1 MERFRTDVAERLKH
15 SASWSPGS
23 NTPAPSKPATN
34 PTLPE
39 GDVRLSD
46 QISLGDWVKKQW
58 PQDKGLSDGRI
69 TVNTAL
75 GSGYAHSRRAAEAT
89 DEILKQLDALRTEV
103 AQLRATLT
111 KGA

>member
-1 MERFRTDVAERLKH
+1 VK
-15 SASWSPGS
+15 
-23 NTPAPSKPATN
+23 
-34 PTLPE
+34 
-39 GDVRLSD
+39 LSD

-58 PQDKGLSDGRI
+58 PTDKGLTDGRI

-89 DEILKQLDALRTEV
+89 DEILKQLEALRSEV
-103 AQLRATLT
+103 AQLRAALT

>member
-1 MERFRTDVAERLKH
+1 VK
-15 SASWSPGS
+15 
-23 NTPAPSKPATN
+23 
-34 PTLPE
+34 
-39 GDVRLSD
+39 LSD

-58 PQDKGLSDGRI
+58 PTDKGLQDGRI

-89 DEILKQLDALRTEV
+89 DEFLKQLEALRTEV
-103 AQLRATLT
+103 AQMRAAIT